1 MAMACHGFWML
12 LAWGFASENQN
23 LGFEPL
29 KNGNSPGFR
38 SPPISFF
45 LLGSVKN
52 SEWGFHRAKAGIG
65 SSQNHQTNEISPDLD
80 YWM

>member
-1 MAMACHGFWML
+1 MACHGFWML

-45 LLGSVKN
+45 FYWVLSKIQNGDSTGPKLGLEAPKIIKQMK
-52 SEWGFHRAKAGIG
+52 FHL
-65 SSQNHQTNEISPDLD
+65 T
-80 YWM
+80 

>member
-1 MAMACHGFWML
+1 MAIRQD
-12 LAWGFASENQN
+12 SEALQY
-23 LGFEPL
+23 
-29 KNGNSPGFR
+29 
-38 SPPISFF
+38 FF
-45 LLGSVKN
+45 FKLGSVKN